1 VWHFCGTRV
10 YIITTVYFIGGIFMI
25 KLTKYKALVLGL
37 SCLLGISTA
46 AVGLTSIK
54 KQSTSPVF
62 ADPETSIITA
72 EAGDGVSAV
81 YVSSKDDGTELQPSG
96 SALPLGHVYCY
107 AVLEEN
113 YVHPSYWVLISGVDD
128 TEGALYRTSSY
139 DNAGVDHDFGVQEAN
154 KLSQYVEFY
163 DLYNLLDIVEFVYG
177 ETPTLPTPPEK
188 EYAPFLYWCVEFDGS
203 GTAYETISQE
213 LNDQIAKE
221 EVEIPY
227 LFAIRDWDE
236 DIATFF
242 NSVNTLFYYGLPEL
256 TPEYEAMVFEVY
268 KTYNELSDAEQDY
281 SEVDGFFVEAINGPC
296 LWYTQLALDE
306 IGTIEDTDDFRE
318 NLERAQDAYDK
329 FPYDYRDMLDVDDFN
344 DARVQNV
351 IYLIDGIGEIEYSAE
366 CKAKV
371 DAAWAAYYNLGS
383 LQDNISAE
391 KYNELDQKYTEY
403 YQLEYDHEC
412 AESVEGCIDDIP
424 LPVTKDSEDEIE
436 DARYWYDALTQT
448 QQSYVTNYSVLT
460 DAEATLPV
468 VKLIDAIGELEYSDA
483 CAAKIVAAKEAYDH
497 LTEAQK
503 EFVSQTDTEILN
515 HAYTV
520 YTHIVDAVSKIEGI
534 GEVAY
539 TQECKAKIDVAR
551 NAYNGLTQE
560 EKSLIPA
567 TELKVLTDAEAEYA
581 RLTPVDPVDPEEPV
595 APEEKGKEGLS
606 VGAIVA
612 IAVGGA
618 VAALCGAYFLLFFV
632 FNKWIK
638 VDEDKVVRVFPF
650 ALGKKDK
657 AGRYFAFPCKFYYR
671 ERSEVYKTKDE
682 ALK

>member
-1 VWHFCGTRV
+1 
-10 YIITTVYFIGGIFMI
+10 MI
-25 KLTKYKALVLGL
+25 KLSKYKALVLSL

-54 KQSTSPVF
+54 KQSASPVF

-81 YVSSKDDGTELQPSG
+81 YVSSKDDGTELQASG

-107 AVLEEN
+107 AVLEAN
-113 YVHPSYWVLISGVDD
+113 YVHPSYWVLVSGVDD
-128 TEGALYRTSSY
+128 TEGAIYRTGSY
-139 DNAGVDHDFGVQEAN
+139 DNAGLDFDFGVQEAN

-163 DLYNLLDIVEFVYG
+163 DLYDLLDIVEFVNG
-177 ETPTLPTPPEK
+177 ETPPTLPTPPEK
-188 EYAPFLYWCVEFDGS
+188 EYAPFLYWCHEFDGS

-242 NSVNTLFYYGLPEL
+242 NSVHALWEYGLFPEL

-268 KTYNELSDAEQDY
+268 KTYNELSDDKQDY
-281 SEVDGFFVEAINGPC
+281 SEVAGFYDDVINGPC
-296 LWYTQLALDE
+296 FWYTQLALDE

-318 NLERAQDAYDK
+318 NLKRAQDAYDQ

-371 DAAWAAYYNLGS
+371 DAAWSAYNNLGS

-483 CAAKIVAAKEAYDH
+483 CAAKIVSAKEAYDH

-515 HAYTV
+515 HAHTV

-567 TELKVLTDAEAEYA
+567 TELRVLTDAEAEYA